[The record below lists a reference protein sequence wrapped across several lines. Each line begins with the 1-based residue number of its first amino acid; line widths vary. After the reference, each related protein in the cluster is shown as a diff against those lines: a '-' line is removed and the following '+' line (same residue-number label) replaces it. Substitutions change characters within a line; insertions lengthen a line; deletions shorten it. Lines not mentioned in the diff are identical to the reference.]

1 MKFICNK
8 QITGVVSVSQY
19 GKMHSVKIN
28 DNPIE
33 ELAAQGCE
41 IKEGE
46 TKTFPARVVVVIQ
59 DLSDEGVCVPD
70 SEELKKKIFDMIR
83 MVENDAR
90 PE

>member
-1 MKFICNK
+1 MKLLCNK
-8 QITGVVSVSQY
+8 QITGVVSVTQY

-41 IKEGE
+41 IKDGE

-59 DLSDEGVCVPD
+59 DLSMDEKFVADP
-70 SEELKKKIFDMIR
+70 EEVKKKIMEMIHT
-83 MVENDAR
+83 VENDAQS
-90 PE
+90 